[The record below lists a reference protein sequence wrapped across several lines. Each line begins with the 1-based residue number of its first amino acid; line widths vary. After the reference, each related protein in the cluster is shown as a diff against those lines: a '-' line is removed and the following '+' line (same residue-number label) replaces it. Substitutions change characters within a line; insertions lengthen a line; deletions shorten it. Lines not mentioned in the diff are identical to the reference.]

1 MTYDF
6 HKLSETFRK
15 RDECLVKK
23 ENWLKFD
30 VSVYQFY
37 LICMFVT

>member
-1 MTYDF
+1 MTFKNSMYYDF

-23 ENWLKFD
+23 EKQLKFD
-30 VSVYQFY
+30 VSAYQF
-37 LICMFVT
+37 I